1 MKKILIPLLFIV
13 LIFNAGC
20 DSLTKQPFTPKDYL
34 GTVWV
39 SDDNII
45 QFTFDESKDS
55 DGYGNITSA
64 EDNMPILVF
73 FSRANFLSIVVEE
86 KYNENKNIRE
96 SVILDGTVKLKEDKL
111 ILTVLHNKI
120 FDKEYKTITFIQQK

>member
-1 MKKILIPLLFIV
+1 MKKILILVLFIV
-13 LIFNAGC
+13 LTINASC
-20 DSLTKQPFTPKDYL
+20 DSLTKQPFTPKDYS
-34 GTVWV
+34 GAVWV

-55 DGYGNITSA
+55 DGYGNIISA

-73 FSRANFLSIVVEE
+73 FSRANFLSIVDEE

-96 SVILDGTVKLKEDKL
+96 SVILDGTVKLKDDKL
-111 ILTVLHNKI
+111 ILTVLHNNI
-120 FDKEYKTITFIQQK
+120 FDKEYKTITFVQQN

>member
-1 MKKILIPLLFIV
+1 MKKILILVLFIV
-13 LIFNAGC
+13 LTINAGC
-20 DSLTKQPFTPKDYL
+20 DSLTKQPFTPKDYS

-55 DGYGNITSA
+55 DGYGNIISA

-73 FSRANFLSIVVEE
+73 FSRANFLSIVDEE
-86 KYNENKNIRE
+86 KYNENKNFRE
-96 SVILDGTVKLKEDKL
+96 SVILDGTVKLKDDKL
-111 ILTVLHNKI
+111 ILTVLHNNI
-120 FDKEYKTITFIQQK
+120 FDKEYKTITFVQQN